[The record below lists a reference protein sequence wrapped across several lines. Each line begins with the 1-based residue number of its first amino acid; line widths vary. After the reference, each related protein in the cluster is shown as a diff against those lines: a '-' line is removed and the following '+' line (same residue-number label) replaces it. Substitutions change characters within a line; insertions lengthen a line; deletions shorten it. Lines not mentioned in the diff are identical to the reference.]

1 MEDNLRRYYCQSN
14 QDAELYNLEGTFIN
28 RRHKLRHKS
37 QVQLLILLILG
48 VILEFSLG
56 LFHHEITPLINWIT
70 REVLYLTDLEKVSTI
85 FTKRKIERKD
95 FYMYKYKIENIC
107 RMKDSSH
114 FHYLIAASMYSG
126 MIILT
131 ALVAATFALHNIF
144 EPRHSHSTIGFF
156 SKVFVYGGI
165 LFTAWIVAIWEIQD
179 LLHNPEADKINY
191 LYLQI
196 VSVVWIAASLICQF
210 WILVMGIGVWG
221 RFAFFEKL
229 FTFVLTFLLSAI
241 IVASPV
247 VVITISIEAIRF
259 L

>member
-1 MEDNLRRYYCQSN
+1 
-14 QDAELYNLEGTFIN
+14 
-28 RRHKLRHKS
+28 
-37 QVQLLILLILG
+37 
-48 VILEFSLG
+48 
-56 LFHHEITPLINWIT
+56 
-70 REVLYLTDLEKVSTI
+70 
-85 FTKRKIERKD
+85 
-95 FYMYKYKIENIC
+95 
-107 RMKDSSH
+107 
-114 FHYLIAASMYSG
+114 MYSG

-144 EPRHSHSTIGFF
+144 EPRHSPSTIGFF

-221 RFAFFEKL
+221 RVAFFEKL
-229 FTFVLTFLLSAI
+229 FTFVLTFLL
-241 IVASPV
+241 
-247 VVITISIEAIRF
+247 
-259 L
+259 